1 MTCDRCHDQRTI
13 LIIDDDPN
21 VVLTVSRMLRLVGYD
36 VLTAPN
42 VESGLIAVASGQP
55 DAVLVDLR
63 MPLSD
68 GLAFMRVLRT
78 REHPRHTPV
87 AIITGDYFL
96 DEVVITELRELAAPV
111 YFKPI
116 WLEDLIAIVKRMCE
130 PH

>member
-1 MTCDRCHDQRTI
+1 VRSLSRPRTI
-13 LIIDDDPN
+13 LIVDDDPN
-21 VVLTVSRMLRLVGYD
+21 VVLTFSRMLRLVGYD
-36 VLTAPN
+36 VLTALN
-42 VESGLIAVASGQP
+42 VETGLTEAATGHP
-55 DAVLVDLR
+55 DAVLLDLR

-96 DEVVITELRELAAPV
+96 DEAVITELRELAALV

-116 WLEDLIAIVKRMCE
+116 WLEDLIAIAKRMCG